1 MPSRPS
7 EQLRGAAV
15 GETILT
21 NLLMALDC
29 CDRGLMAYVAMSVEL
44 PRSTGQ
50 AAELGLVAI
59 P

>member
-29 CDRGLMAYVAMSVEL
+29 CDRGLMAYMSVEL
-44 PRSTGQ
+44 LRSTGQ

>member
-29 CDRGLMAYVAMSVEL
+29 CDRGLMAYMSMEL